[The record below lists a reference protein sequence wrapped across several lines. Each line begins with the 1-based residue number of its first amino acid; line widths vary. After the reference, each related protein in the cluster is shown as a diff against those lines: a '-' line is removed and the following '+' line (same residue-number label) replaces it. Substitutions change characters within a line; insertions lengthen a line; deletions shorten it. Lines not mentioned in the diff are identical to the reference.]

1 MPFHSFGTPER
12 RDIQERDR
20 TARSLLNLGRSTTT
34 TRPYRLHDVL
44 GVPTVTLDT
53 ELFNNFLLYC
63 ATLETT
69 NFTDTEMSLFLIK
82 LSTDT
87 DTNIPEIDRERVFE
101 ELSNQILHLV
111 EYIETEDVDIT
122 QEWRDDSE
130 LNKDKDNTWR

>member
-1 MPFHSFGTPER
+1 
-12 RDIQERDR
+12 
-20 TARSLLNLGRSTTT
+20 
-34 TRPYRLHDVL
+34 
-44 GVPTVTLDT
+44 
-53 ELFNNFLLYC
+53 
-63 ATLETT
+63 
-69 NFTDTEMSLFLIK
+69 MSLFLIK